1 MVFEFYCN
9 FDKLWFVLQFH
20 LSNLSTNCQVQKSKT
35 MKMIQTWTFFF
46 ICKKMALPLIATTL
60 FGCCSAVICLELLI
74 QEDSGVGHLV
84 TFCAFLFISADGLL
98 NELQLGRKKLQV
110 PGKIGNFQFNYCVSM
125 FRSFIEPPTYLRK

>member
-1 MVFEFYCN
+1 MIRPSISSQQSQYELSSSKKQNNENDTNLN
-9 FDKLWFVLQFH
+9 FF
-20 LSNLSTNCQVQKSKT
+20 
-35 MKMIQTWTFFF
+35 FFF

-74 QEDSGVGHLV
+74 QEDPGVGHLV

-110 PGKIGNFQFNYCVSM
+110 PGKIVSYENYYV
-125 FRSFIEPPTYLRK
+125 TK

>member
-1 MVFEFYCN
+1 MIRPSISSQQSQYELSSSKKQNNENDTNLN
-9 FDKLWFVLQFH
+9 F
-20 LSNLSTNCQVQKSKT
+20 
-35 MKMIQTWTFFF
+35 FFF

-60 FGCCSAVICLELLI
+60 LGCCSAVICLELLI

-110 PGKIGNFQFNYCVSM
+110 PGKIASY
-125 FRSFIEPPTYLRK
+125 